1 MLIWARETAKLSLE
15 DATRKLGIKNTD
27 SSKAITKLSAYE
39 NGIKDPSTNL
49 LLRMTKV
56 YRRPLVTFYLDKP
69 PLKGDYGQDFRTLT
83 EDIEPREDFYVDT
96 LIRNLKARQS
106 ILKEALIDE
115 EEDARLA
122 FIGSCNYSDGV
133 QKLCDKIIDI
143 LDFDLEIYRSKRS
156 IKQAFDYLRRKIEE
170 TGIFIILQGNLGSYH
185 TNIKVSV
192 FRGFVLSD
200 DIAPFITINDNDAI
214 TAQSFTLL
222 HELTHLLLGNTGLSA
237 ENSNNKIEKFCNEV
251 ASEFLLPQS
260 EFQRYMLRSVDF
272 ESVVKEI
279 EDYATKRKIS
289 SSQVA
294 YRLYNRGD
302 LSFEVWKKMSKD
314 FKDLWEERKERK
326 REKNR
331 QKSGGPSYYTLKKY
345 KLGSLVNLADRFVRS
360 GSISTVKASILLN
373 VKPLKIERI
382 FEI

>member
-1 MLIWARETAKLSLE
+1 
-15 DATRKLGIKNTD
+15 
-27 SSKAITKLSAYE
+27 
-39 NGIKDPSTNL
+39 
-49 LLRMTKV
+49 MTKV

-83 EDIEPREDFYVDT
+83 ENIEPREDFYVDA

-115 EEDARLA
+115 DEDARLA

-133 QKLCDKIIDI
+133 QKLRDKIIDI
-143 LDFDLEIYRSKRS
+143 IDFDLEIYRSKHS
-156 IKQAFDYLRRKIEE
+156 IKQSFDYLRKKIEE

-192 FRGFVLSD
+192 FRGFALSD
-200 DIAPFITINDNDAI
+200 DVAPFITINDNDTI

-222 HELTHLLLGNTGLSA
+222 HELTHLLLGNTGISA
-237 ENSNNKIEKFCNEV
+237 ENSDNKIEKFCNEV

-260 EFQRYMLRSVDF
+260 EFQKYALRSADF
-272 ESVVKEI
+272 GSVKKVI
-279 EDYATKRKIS
+279 EQYATEKKMS

-302 LSFEVWKKMSKD
+302 LTFEVWKKLHKYFED
-314 FKDLWEERKERK
+314 RWEERKEGK
-326 REKNR
+326 REQNR
-331 QKSGGPSYYTLKKY
+331 QKSGGANYYTLKKY

-360 GSISTVKASILLN
+360 GAISTVKAGLLLN

-382 FEI
+382 FEN